1 MHKKDLPLLI
11 DIQDYF
17 EGVGN
22 IVEDKKKDSVEFRVS
37 SLKDLSTNI
46 FPHLD
51 KYCLKTQKYGDYLL
65 LKKIIEKK
73 NQKNFD
79 IQEIVNIRATLNKG
93 LSEKLKAAFPN
104 TKEVERPLVENK
116 VIPHPEW
123 FAGFTSAEGC
133 FLIEVDQSSSY
144 KYKLG
149 LNVRLRFQVTQH
161 NRDEQFLK
169 SFISYLKCGRHE
181 IKVKGDD
188 GFGNF
193 CVTKF
198 SDIYEKIIPFFNK
211 HSIKGVK
218 YKDYI
223 DWCKAAKIM
232 STKSHLTKEGSE
244 EIIKIKEGMN
254 KRRSS

>member
-116 VIPHPEW
+116 VIPHPE
-123 FAGFTSAEGC
+123 
-133 FLIEVDQSSSY
+133 
-144 KYKLG
+144 
-149 LNVRLRFQVTQH
+149 
-161 NRDEQFLK
+161 
-169 SFISYLKCGRHE
+169 
-181 IKVKGDD
+181 
-188 GFGNF
+188 
-193 CVTKF
+193 
-198 SDIYEKIIPFFNK
+198 
-211 HSIKGVK
+211 
-218 YKDYI
+218 
-223 DWCKAAKIM
+223 
-232 STKSHLTKEGSE
+232 
-244 EIIKIKEGMN
+244 
-254 KRRSS
+254 